1 MTNGNN
7 LLQNGERAGMVTPL
21 VDVVFN
27 LMITMFIF
35 LMIYMAVVLPR
46 SERPLRFASVQ
57 LPDAAP
63 YQVYHTQV
71 RVAHGSGDF
80 RYEMVASGLRTNEAM
95 LSLDRTNGLLT
106 GVFLGPTSPFRTNA
120 ETINLR
126 IVVIDRLMVATVPT
140 NMVVFMKVGESNMPL
155 FFHQEWPAPDVE
167 RLLKESR
174 AESAPKRPNADRP
187 SLMQRR
193 QATADARPD
202 SPPPATRSSGERP
215 MQTNVLCHYA
225 IRSNFTIA
233 VLPAKVPFDP
243 AKNPLRLPNSRE
255 TVKGVA
261 TFPIEIPI
269 SPLGGIE
276 PYEYQATNMPPWL
289 RLDERRALLIGTP
302 PRAATNEF
310 TILVKDA
317 QTPARD
323 WELAYRL
330 KDTPGH
336 PLVSAAIAIEVE
348 EFKPLQATIALPR
361 FGRVGEP
368 IRGAV
373 LVQGGFGR
381 RRFSAQQLPPGLVLN
396 PDSGEITGRPVEK
409 TDLAIVVRVTDELTN
424 SVLARATAP
433 EWRGI
438 IDRAPAARIIGTP

>member
-7 LLQNGERAGMVTPL
+7 LLKNGERAGMVTPL

-57 LPDAAP
+57 LPDAAT
-63 YQVYHTQV
+63 YQLYHTQV

-95 LSLDRTNGLLT
+95 LGLDHTNGLLT
-106 GVFLGPTSPFRTNA
+106 GVFLGQTSPFRTNA

-126 IVVIDRLMVATVPT
+126 LVVIDRLMFATVPT
-140 NMVVFMKVGESNMPL
+140 NMVVFMKVGETNMPL
-155 FFHQEWPAPDVE
+155 FFHQEWPTSEVE
-167 RLLKESR
+167 RLMKNSR
-174 AESAPKRPNADRP
+174 GPSTSKSPDAQRPG
-187 SLMQRR
+187 LMQRLR
-193 QATADARPD
+193 GTADS
-202 SPPPATRSSGERP
+202 SPPGTRSNADRP

-233 VLPAKVPFDP
+233 VMPAKVPYDP
-243 AKNPLRLPNSRE
+243 GKNPLRLPNSRE
-255 TVKGVA
+255 TINCVA

-276 PYEYQATNMPPWL
+276 PYEYKATNIPSWL
-289 RLDERRALLIGTP
+289 RLDERRAVLIGTP
-302 PRAATNEF
+302 PRAVTNEF
-310 TILVKDA
+310 TISIKDA
-317 QTPARD
+317 QTPAGD
-323 WELAYRL
+323 WALAYRL

-336 PLVSAAIAIEVE
+336 PLVSAAITIHVE

-368 IRGAV
+368 VRGAV

-381 RRFSAQQLPPGLVLN
+381 RQFSAQQLPPGLALN
-396 PDSGEITGRPVEK
+396 PDSGEITGRPSQK
-409 TDLAIVVRVTDELTN
+409 NDLPIVVRVTDELTN

-438 IDRAPAARIIGTP
+438 IEPAPAARIIGTP